1 MPTESEILSR
11 LAEKPDFPPL
21 RGTIEEF
28 NPTLFLNGGEKSADL
43 VLALEWENQRRKFV
57 VEFKS
62 QSAPSYL
69 AGAIEQVRAYSAA
82 RPDLLPLVIV
92 PYLGP
97 KSLERLIAAGV
108 SGLDLCGNGVINV
121 PGEWFVFRTGEKNRF
136 PSSQPIKNI
145 YRGTSSIVARVFLLR
160 PSYKSVN
167 EVRDEILKRKA
178 DVSLSTVSKVLKAL
192 QEDLIIS
199 RNDEIRLL
207 QPERLLEQLQNSY
220 RRPWTKPRLQGKI
233 GDVQNLI
240 MKAAEVADNNKALI
254 ARRSQTPYVVLPS
267 SNEITSL
274 YVSSSS
280 LFLKEFE
287 FEETSRFPNVEF
299 VETDDPTVYFDRR
312 ETGPIPF
319 ISPLQAYL
327 ELSKGGKREQE
338 AAEPLR
344 ADILARRYEKE

>member
-1 MPTESEILSR
+1 MLTESEILSR
-11 LAEKPDFPPL
+11 LAGKPDFPPL

-28 NPTLFLNGGEKSADL
+28 NPSLFLNGGEKSADL

-62 QSAPSYL
+62 QSAPSYI

-121 PGEWFVFRTGEKNRF
+121 PGQWFVFRTGEKNRF

-160 PSYKSVN
+160 PNYSSVS
-167 EVRDEILKRKA
+167 EVLEEIIKRTGE
-178 DVSLSTVSKVLKAL
+178 VTLSTVSKVLKGL
-192 QEDLIIS
+192 QEDLMIS
-199 RNDEIRLL
+199 RNGDVRLIQADRLL
-207 QPERLLEQLQNSY
+207 DQLQNSY
-220 RRPWTKPRLQGKI
+220 RRPFTKTRLQGKV
-233 GDVQNLI
+233 DDLQRLI
-240 MKAAEVADNNKALI
+240 TTAPEVANANNALI
-254 ARRSQTPYVVLPS
+254 VRRSQTPYVILPS
-267 SNEITSL
+267 SNEMTSL
-274 YVSSSS
+274 YVSSTAP
-280 LFLKEFE
+280 FLKEFN

-299 VETDDPTVYFDRR
+299 LETDDPTVYFDRR
-312 ETGPIPF
+312 KTGPTPF

-344 ADILARRYEKE
+344 ADILARRYEKQ

>member
-1 MPTESEILSR
+1 MLAESDILSR
-11 LAEKPDFPPL
+11 IAEKPDFLPL

-28 NPTLFLNGGEKSADL
+28 NPTLFLNGGKKSADL
-43 VLALEWENQRRKFV
+43 VLTLEWESKRHKFV
-57 VEFKS
+57 VEFKG

-69 AGAIEQVRAYSAA
+69 AGAIEQARAYSVA

-108 SGLDLCGNGVINV
+108 SGLDLCGNGVVNI

-136 PSSQPIKNI
+136 PSSLPIKNV
-145 YRGTSSIVARVFLLR
+145 YRGASSIVARVFLLR
-160 PSYKSVN
+160 TTYKSVGEIRN
-167 EVRDEILKRKA
+167 EILKRKG

-199 RNDEIRLL
+199 RNEEIRLL

-220 RRPWTKPRLQGKI
+220 RRPWTKPHLQGRIDSFGEFLKT
-233 GDVQNLI
+233 
-240 MKAAEVADNNKALI
+240 AAKVADVNDVLI
-254 ARRSQTPYVVLPS
+254 ARHSQTPYVVLPS

-274 YVSSSS
+274 YVSSSTP
-280 LFLKEFE
+280 FLKEFK

-299 VETDDPTVYFDRR
+299 LETDDPIVYFDRR
-312 ETGPIPF
+312 DIGPIPV

-327 ELSKGGKREQE
+327 ELSKGGKREKE

-344 ADILARRYEKE
+344 GDLLARRYEK

>member
-1 MPTESEILSR
+1 MLSESEILNRISQ
-11 LAEKPDFPPL
+11 KPDFPPL
-21 RGTIEEF
+21 RGVIEEF
-28 NPTLFLNGGEKSADL
+28 KPTLFLNSGEKSADL
-43 VLALEWENQRRKFV
+43 VLALEWQNRRRKFV
-57 VEFKS
+57 VEFKG

-69 AGAIEQVRAYSAA
+69 AGAIEQVRAYATA
-82 RPDLLPLVIV
+82 KPELLPLVIV

-97 KSLERLIAAGV
+97 RSLERLIAAGV
-108 SGLDLCGNGVINV
+108 SGFDLCGNGVINI

-136 PSSQPIKNI
+136 PSSLPIKNI
-145 YRGTSSIVARVFLLR
+145 YRGASSIVARVFLLQ
-160 PSYKSVN
+160 PTYQSVN
-167 EVRDEILKRKA
+167 EIREEILKRKA

-199 RNDEIRLL
+199 RNDKISLL

-233 GDVQNLI
+233 NNFGEFLRT
-240 MKAAEVADNNKALI
+240 AAQVANSNKALI

-267 SNEITSL
+267 SNEITSV
-274 YVSSSS
+274 YVSSSAP
-280 LFLKEFE
+280 FLKEFG

-299 VETDDPTVYFDRR
+299 LETDDATVYFDRR
-312 ETGPIPF
+312 EIGPIPI
-319 ISPLQAYL
+319 ISPVQAYL

-338 AAEPLR
+338 AADPLR

>member
-1 MPTESEILSR
+1 MTESEILTR
-11 LAEKPDFPPL
+11 IAEKPDFPPL

-28 NPTLFLNGGEKSADL
+28 NPILFLNSGEKSADL

-57 VEFKS
+57 VEFKG

-69 AGAIEQVRAYSAA
+69 AGAIEQVRAYTAA

-108 SGLDLCGNGVINV
+108 SGLDLCGNGVINI

-136 PSSQPIKNI
+136 PSSLPIKNI
-145 YRGTSSIVARVFLLR
+145 YRGASSIVARVFLLR
-160 PSYKSVN
+160 PNYKSVS
-167 EVRDEILKRKA
+167 EVRDEILRRKA
-178 DVSLSTVSKVLKAL
+178 DISPSTVSKVLKAL
-192 QEDLIIS
+192 QEDLMIS

-207 QPERLLEQLQNSY
+207 RPEQLLEQLQNNY
-220 RRPWTKPRLQGKI
+220 RRPRTKPRLQGRI
-233 GDVQNLI
+233 NNVGDLLTT
-240 MKAAEVADNNKALI
+240 AEKVADINQALI

-274 YVSSSS
+274 YVSSSTP
-280 LFLKEFE
+280 FLKEFE

-299 VETDDPTVYFDRR
+299 LETDDPTVYFDRR
-312 ETGPIPF
+312 ETGPIPI
-319 ISPLQAYL
+319 ISPLEAYL

-338 AAEPLR
+338 AAEPLH

>member
-1 MPTESEILSR
+1 MLTESDILTR
-11 LAEKPDFPPL
+11 LTEKPDFLPL

-28 NPTLFLNGGEKSADL
+28 NPSFFLAGGDKSADL
-43 VLALEWENQRRKFV
+43 VLVLEWENKRHKFV
-57 VEFKS
+57 VEFKG

-69 AGAIEQVRAYSAA
+69 AGAIEQVRAYNAA

-97 KSLERLIAAGV
+97 KALERLIAAGV
-108 SGLDLCGNGVINV
+108 SGLDLCGNGVINI

-136 PSSQPIKNI
+136 PSSLPIKNI
-145 YRGTSSIVARVFLLR
+145 YRGTSSIVARVFLLK
-160 PSYKSVN
+160 PSYQSVN
-167 EVRDEILKRKA
+167 EVRDEILKRKG

-192 QEDLIIS
+192 QEDLIIT
-199 RNDEIRLL
+199 RTNEIRLL
-207 QPERLLEQLQNSY
+207 QPDRLLEQLQNGY

-233 GDVQNLI
+233 SNLGEFLRT
-240 MKAAEVADNNKALI
+240 AAQVADVNNTSI

-274 YVSSSS
+274 YVSSSAP
-280 LFLKEFE
+280 FLKAFR

-299 VETDDPTVYFDRR
+299 IETDDPTVYFDRR
-312 ETGPIPF
+312 DIGPIPI
-319 ISPLQAYL
+319 ISPVEAYL

-344 ADILARRYEKE
+344 TNLLAREYEK

>member
-1 MPTESEILSR
+1 MLNESEILGR
-11 LAEKPDFPPL
+11 LMEKPDFPPL

-28 NPTLFLNGGEKSADL
+28 NPTIFLNESNKSADL
-43 VLALEWENQRRKFV
+43 VLALEWENKRRKFV
-57 VEFKS
+57 VEFKG

-82 RPDLLPLVIV
+82 KPDLLPLVIV

-136 PSSQPIKNI
+136 PSSLPIKNV
-145 YRGTSSIVARVFLLR
+145 YRGASSTVARVFLLR
-160 PSYKSVN
+160 PTYKSVG
-167 EVRDEILKRKA
+167 EIRDEILKRKG

-199 RNDEIRLL
+199 RNEEIRLL

-220 RRPWTKPRLQGKI
+220 RRPWTKPRLQGRI
-233 GDVQNLI
+233 NSFGEFLRT
-240 MKAAEVADNNKALI
+240 AAKVADVNDALI
-254 ARRSQTPYVVLPS
+254 VRHSQTPYVVLPS

-274 YVSSSS
+274 YVSSSTP
-280 LFLKEFE
+280 FLKEFE

-299 VETDDPTVYFDRR
+299 LETDDPTVYFDRR
-312 ETGPIPF
+312 DTGPIPV

-327 ELSKGGKREQE
+327 ELSKGGKREKE

-344 ADILARRYEKE
+344 GDLLARRYET